1 MKRSVEVEVE
11 SRRDGI
17 GVEVESRRV
26 GGDSHVSHG
35 VAEALGAAADC
46 VAEVV
51 HKERDK
57 EKGKSPH
64 TPLKEKETEKE
75 TFPEPVP
82 EHRARTCAGAG
93 AREEASR
100 SGAGAVDIRHGI
112 SGAGSANRVKVDR
125 DFIMNPEYDAVQI
138 ALLVLHIPESTP
150 GYNNARMMRWAL
162 RIVGEEEFRD
172 LVYRQ
177 WRENTLDGSA
187 KNAAAAFQAK
197 LNCAVFGPK
206 GGAR

>member
-1 MKRSVEVEVE
+1 MSQKSANTA
-11 SRRDGI
+11 RR
-17 GVEVESRRV
+17 
-26 GGDSHVSHG
+26 
-35 VAEALGAAADC
+35 LFAAAGSDERW
-46 VAEVV
+46 VMGDENSLRNNSQTKAQSAAGKVM
-51 HKERDK
+51 HKE
-57 EKGKSPH
+57 GK
-64 TPLKEKETEKE
+64 KEKETFPPTPPYKEKEKREE

-82 EHRARTCAGAG
+82 EHHARAGARARTCEG
-93 AREEASR
+93 ASR
-100 SGAGAVDIRHGI
+100 SGSGAVDIRQRI
-112 SGAGSANRVKVDR
+112 SGAGSASRVRIDR
-125 DFIMNPEYDAVQI
+125 DFIMDPAHDAVQI
-138 ALLVLHIPESTP
+138 ALLVLRIPEVTQP
-150 GYNNARMMRWAL
+150 YNNARMMRWAL

>member
-1 MKRSVEVEVE
+1 MKRTDKGEVE
-11 SRRDGI
+11 SRR
-17 GVEVESRRV
+17 
-26 GGDSHVSHG
+26 GGGESHVSYG

-46 VAEVV
+46 GAEVM
-51 HKERDK
+51 HQERDK

-82 EHRARTCAGAG
+82 EHRARTCASAG

-112 SGAGSANRVKVDR
+112 SGAGSPTRIKVDR

>member
-1 MKRSVEVEVE
+1 M
-11 SRRDGI
+11 SRK
-17 GVEVESRRV
+17 SASMARR
-26 GGDSHVSHG
+26 
-35 VAEALGAAADC
+35 LFAAQNAP
-46 VAEVV
+46 ETIN
-51 HKERDK
+51 KERDK

-82 EHRARTCAGAG
+82 EHRARTCAG

>member
-11 SRRDGI
+11 SRR
-17 GVEVESRRV
+17 V
-26 GGDSHVSHG
+26 GGESHISHG
-35 VAEALGAAADC
+35 VAKALGTAADC
-46 VAEVV
+46 GAEVV

-57 EKGKSPH
+57 EKGKSPQ

-82 EHRARTCAGAG
+82 EHHARTCAGAG

-138 ALLVLHIPESTP
+138 ALLVLHIPESMP

-177 WRENTLDGSA
+177 WRENSLDGSA

>member
-1 MKRSVEVEVE
+1 MANKNT
-11 SRRDGI
+11 DPGI
-17 GVEVESRRV
+17 GKLAVPEVMN
-26 GGDSHVSHG
+26 
-35 VAEALGAAADC
+35 
-46 VAEVV
+46 
-51 HKERDK
+51 KERDK

-82 EHRARTCAGAG
+82 EHRARACARTCAGAG
-93 AREEASR
+93 AGASARAREGAYR
-100 SGAGAVDIRHGI
+100 SGSGAVDIRQGI
-112 SGAGSANRVKVDR
+112 SGAGSANRVKIDR
-125 DFIMNPEYDAVQI
+125 DFIMDPTYDAVQV
-138 ALLVLHIPESTP
+138 ALLVLHIPETTP

-177 WRENTLDGSA
+177 WRENALDGSA
-187 KNAAAAFQAK
+187 RNPAAAFQAK
-197 LNCAVFGPK
+197 LNSAVFGPK

>member
-1 MKRSVEVEVE
+1 MSKKSANTA
-11 SRRDGI
+11 RR
-17 GVEVESRRV
+17 
-26 GGDSHVSHG
+26 
-35 VAEALGAAADC
+35 LFAAAGSDERW
-46 VAEVV
+46 VTGDENSLRNNSQPKTQSAAEVIN
-51 HKERDK
+51 KERDK

-82 EHRARTCAGAG
+82 EHHARAG
-93 AREEASR
+93 ARSRTREGAFR
-100 SGAGAVDIRHGI
+100 SGSGAVDIRQRI
-112 SGAGSANRVKVDR
+112 SGAGSANRVRIDR
-125 DFIMNPEYDAVQI
+125 DFIMDPAHDAVQI
-138 ALLVLHIPESTP
+138 ALLVLRIPEVTP
-150 GYNNARMMRWAL
+150 PYNNARMMRWAL
-162 RIVGEEEFRD
+162 RIIGEEEFRD

-177 WRENTLDGSA
+177 WRENSLDGSA

>member
-1 MKRSVEVEVE
+1 MKSVEVEVD
-11 SRRDGI
+11 SRR
-17 GVEVESRRV
+17 
-26 GGDSHVSHG
+26 
-35 VAEALGAAADC
+35 AADC
-46 VAEVV
+46 GAEVV

-75 TFPEPVP
+75 TFPEPAP

-100 SGAGAVDIRHGI
+100 SGSGAVDIRHGI
-112 SGAGSANRVKVDR
+112 SGAGSANRVKIDR
-125 DFIMNPEYDAVQI
+125 DFIMDPAYDAVQV
-138 ALLVLHIPESTP
+138 ALLVLHIPETTP

-177 WRENTLDGSA
+177 WRENALDGSA
-187 KNAAAAFQAK
+187 RNPAAAFQAK
-197 LNCAVFGPK
+197 LNSAVFGPK

>member
-1 MKRSVEVEVE
+1 MKSVEVEVE
-11 SRRDGI
+11 SRR
-17 GVEVESRRV
+17 
-26 GGDSHVSHG
+26 
-35 VAEALGAAADC
+35 AADC
-46 VAEVV
+46 GAEVM

-82 EHRARTCAGAG
+82 EHRARTCARTCAGAG
-93 AREEASR
+93 AREGASR
-100 SGAGAVDIRHGI
+100 SGSGAVDIHQGI
-112 SGAGSANRVKVDR
+112 SGAGSANRVKIDR
-125 DFIMNPEYDAVQI
+125 DFIMDPTYDAVQV
-138 ALLVLHIPESTP
+138 ALLVLHIPETTP

-177 WRENTLDGSA
+177 WRENALDGSA
-187 KNAAAAFQAK
+187 RNPAAAFQAK
-197 LNCAVFGPK
+197 LNSAVFGPK